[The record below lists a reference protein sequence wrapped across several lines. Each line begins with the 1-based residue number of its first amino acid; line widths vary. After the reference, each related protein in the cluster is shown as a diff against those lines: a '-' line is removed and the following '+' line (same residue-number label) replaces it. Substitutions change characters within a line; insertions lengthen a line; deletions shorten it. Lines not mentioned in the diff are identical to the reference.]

1 MIEKTRLFL
10 FFAYKKRQIFQN
22 KRSRI
27 LFTGDDMTIYVD
39 VVLIENLIMNYII
52 LFATGLI
59 LKIKIKHIR
68 LILGSLLGAIY
79 SIVAYTGFLKLYSSF
94 ILKIILSVIIVYIAY
109 NPQSVKKLSKEL
121 LFFYLTSFVFGGAAF
136 ALIYIVKPQDILMK
150 NGLFLGTY
158 PLKTV
163 ILAAIVAFIVII
175 TAFTIIKSKMTKK
188 DLIYKI
194 EVKLNGK
201 EIQTEAL
208 VDTGNMLKEPITNTP
223 VVVIE
228 HTLLYDIIPKEIL
241 NHLEDIIGGDFEKI
255 PEEIRNKYISKLK
268 LIPFSS
274 LGKQNGML
282 IGIKPEYL
290 KIIKKE
296 EIDEEQE
303 EKMEITNVILGI
315 YDKSLTKK
323 GEYRAL
329 MGMEFV

>member
-1 MIEKTRLFL
+1 
-10 FFAYKKRQIFQN
+10 
-22 KRSRI
+22 
-27 LFTGDDMTIYVD
+27 MTIYVD

-52 LFATGLI
+52 LLATGLI
-59 LKIKIKHIR
+59 LKIRIKHIR

-79 SIVAYTGFLKLYSSF
+79 SIVAYTGILKVYSSF
-94 ILKIILSVIIVYIAY
+94 ILKIILSIIIVYIAY
-109 NPQSVKKLSKEL
+109 NPQAVKKLCKEL

-163 ILAAIVAFIVII
+163 ILAAIVAFVVVI
-175 TAFTIIKSKMTKK
+175 TAFTIIKSKFTKK
-188 DLIYKI
+188 DMICEI
-194 EVKLNGK
+194 EVKLNDK
-201 EIQTEAL
+201 IIKTEAL
-208 VDTGNMLKEPITNTP
+208 IDTGNMLKEPITNTP

-228 HTLLYDIIPKEIL
+228 HTLLYDCIPKEIL

-255 PEEIRNKYISKLK
+255 PEGIKNVYISKLK

-290 KIIKKE
+290 KIIK
-296 EIDEEQE
+296 EEQINVKE
-303 EKMEITNVILGI
+303 NVILGI